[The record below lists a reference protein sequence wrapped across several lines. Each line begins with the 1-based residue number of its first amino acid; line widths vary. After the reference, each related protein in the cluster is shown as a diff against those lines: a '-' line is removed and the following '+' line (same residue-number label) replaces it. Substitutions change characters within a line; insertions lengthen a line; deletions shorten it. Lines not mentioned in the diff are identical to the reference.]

1 LFQQKK
7 TLLNCLQNSAMTCGR
22 LSGRHTFQNKGVRYR
37 IGNSGIKSAFTG
49 AKDRTDD
56 LIKRSENSAAKSTY
70 DWDRFPLAL
79 LSCGFWRGDSLGLI
93 AAEETWKQERP
104 HWTNNQPKSIL

>member
-1 LFQQKK
+1 MTAQSKK
-7 TLLNCLQNSAMTCGR
+7 SPR
-22 LSGRHTFQNKGVRYR
+22 PDDDEVFEEKHKKGVRYPNH
-37 IGNSGIKSAFTG
+37 NSGIKSAFTG

-70 DWDRFPLAL
+70 DWDRFPPAL

-104 HWTNNQPKSIL
+104 HWTNDQPKSIL